1 MKSNKLMKF
10 LLSLFIALS
19 ITCTSA
25 EIVSAATTNHYN
37 SEVPLCGE
45 EPEKS
50 PFDIWEKK

>member
-10 LLSLFIALS
+10 LLSLFIALT

-25 EIVSAATTNHYN
+25 DIASAATTNDYN
-37 SEVPLCGE
+37 SEVSLLGE

-50 PFDIWEKK
+50 PFDGWKKQ